1 MHSSTVAASPAY
13 SPPPD
18 QGEVPPASPAPDQ
31 KPPSRQTPRVALI
44 ALVVMVVVAAIFF
57 FAFRGKTASS
67 PKTAVPSTTAL
78 HAEQMLRLKGTTE
91 AVHMRSILAPVLSGQ
106 YVATLTVTKLVPAG
120 TRVKQGDLI
129 AEFDSQSQLRDL
141 IDKQADYDKLVSQVT
156 DQQAKENAART
167 KDETEIKQA
176 EDSLD
181 KAQLEMQK
189 VAILSRIDAE
199 KAQED
204 LEEAQTTLAQL
215 RETFALKRKAGQAAI
230 RTLEIQRDRTQQ
242 IMMHARADAA
252 LMEIRAPIDG
262 IVVLNPIWKQG
273 QMGDVQEGDQI
284 RPGNSFMQVVD
295 PSAMQVRV
303 LANQEDFL
311 SLHVGQSAHVRLDA
325 YPDMVFSGK
334 LEEMAPIGRNGDF
347 SSQLRTFTVIFSVT
361 GQDPKMM
368 PDLSAAVDVY
378 VSQQNNATEAGQ

>member
-1 MHSSTVAASPAY
+1 MMVIA
-13 SPPPD
+13 
-18 QGEVPPASPAPDQ
+18 
-31 KPPSRQTPRVALI
+31 
-44 ALVVMVVVAAIFF
+44 ALVFFVFREKTTSIQKLSGSPTIAAH
-57 FAFRGKTASS
+57 S
-67 PKTAVPSTTAL
+67 
-78 HAEQMLRLKGTTE
+78 EQTLRLKGTTE

-106 YVATLTVTKLVPAG
+106 YVATLTVTKLAPAG
-120 TRVKQGDLI
+120 TRVKQGDII
-129 AEFDSQSQLRDL
+129 AEFDRQSQLRDL
-141 IDKQADYDKLVSQVT
+141 IDKQADYDKLVSQVA
-156 DQQAKENAART
+156 DQQAKESAARA

-176 EDSLD
+176 EDNLD

-204 LEEAQTTLAQL
+204 LEEAQATLAQL

-252 LMEIRAPIDG
+252 LMEIHAPIDG

-273 QMGDVQEGDQI
+273 QMGDVEEGDQI
-284 RPGNSFMQVVD
+284 RPGNAFMQVVD
-295 PSAMQVRV
+295 PSSMQVRV

-311 SLHVGQSAHVRLDA
+311 NLQVGQSAHVHLDA

-334 LEEMAPIGRNGDF
+334 LEEMAPIGRSGDF
-347 SSQLRTFTVIFSVT
+347 SSQLRTFTVIFSVI

-368 PDLSAAVDVY
+368 PDLSAAVDVD
-378 VSQQNNATEAGQ
+378 VSRQNNAPEAGQ